1 MLAKQFFLLGFFT
14 LITCAA
20 FAQPVGV
27 GVKLSPVPIW
37 PKSGVIPIELQD
49 RYVFLDPEA
58 GELVLAYPEDVGNAE
73 FEAGSGALRVRRIDL
88 GNQVAA
94 SISIDVE
101 RKGTEFE
108 YRYRVANHKQ
118 ARHPIQQLQVAV
130 PITGEPDNRVA
141 APLNWFGSVT
151 AGPRPA
157 DLEFRHPLSGEG
169 YAAQLDSSPDRAKSA
184 TRPTAE
190 VFQTPMNALGAPA
203 PLFANV
209 PGTGLLQP
217 SSTLIQWHVD
227 GGLKAEQIQMSM
239 IDPGSE
245 RDGFVVNSPL
255 RPGVTTAYSYG
266 RAPILLD
273 SDVPP
278 VVRAQAAPML
288 RYGAQPT
295 FTVGPAFPPQAL
307 KIEIVAAYHLAV
319 QRLVRHGRLDAN
331 SAAVREALMAMEGY
345 FEHIQVAY
353 AGVEDLSLSEIA
365 GPPLILGETPKSGFE
380 AEVLHAL
387 KLSLSE

>member
-151 AGPRPA
+151 AGPRPV
-157 DLEFRHPLSGEG
+157 DLEFRHPLSGES
-169 YAAQLDSSPDRAKSA
+169 YSAQLDSSPDRAKSA
-184 TRPTAE
+184 TQPTADL
-190 VFQTPMNALGAPA
+190 FQMPTNSLGAPA
-203 PLFANV
+203 PLIANV
-209 PGTGLLQP
+209 PGTGILQP
-217 SSTLIQWHVD
+217 SSALIHWHVD
-227 GGLKAEQIQMSM
+227 GGLKVEQIQMSM
-239 IDPGSE
+239 IVPGSE

-273 SDVPP
+273 SDIPP

-288 RYGAQPT
+288 RYGAQRT
-295 FTVGPAFPPQAL
+295 FTVGPVFPPQAL
-307 KIEIVAAYHLAV
+307 KIEVVAAYHLAL

-353 AGVEDLSLSEIA
+353 AGEEDLSLSEIA